1 VLPVLQRDRA
11 FASPAVTDARAKAAD
26 GHEGI
31 FAPA

>member
-11 FASPAVTDARAKAAD
+11 FAGSAAEANKATGGD
-26 GHEGI
+26 GNL